1 MGKLNDMSG
10 IGPKLSQDAGDVE
23 QKETHTG
30 KSKVSDEERKKS
42 KPMSML
48 GEKKKEIGDI
58 DSKQKS
64 DAEKNDFTK
73 EEENTATGE
82 KEGGLAIN
90 SRSDVSK
97 EPLHVKKYVESVDKT
112 IDEVGAPI
120 KKSDANN
127 SVDGVKYADTSGLVE
142 KHEVLSRSDTK
153 KTETSTGTENAGDE
167 EGKKNKPTSMLEEKK
182 METGDDDD
190 DDAEKNSIDVS
201 DEEKNTA
208 AGEKTKKTFTNSR
221 SDVSKEPI
229 HIKTYA
235 ESVNKGVNID
245 EVEASIKK
253 SDTSNSL
260 GGKNDA
266 VSRGLLG
273 NHEALSRIELKEKET
288 HTVTEKASDKE
299 GSMLG
304 E

>member
-1 MGKLNDMSG
+1 MG
-10 IGPKLSQDAGDVE
+10 
-23 QKETHTG
+23 
-30 KSKVSDEERKKS
+30 
-42 KPMSML
+42 
-48 GEKKKEIGDI
+48 

-64 DAEKNDFTK
+64 DAEKNDFTE

-288 HTVTEKASDKE
+288 HTVTEKAR
-299 GSMLG
+299 
-304 E
+304 

>member
-1 MGKLNDMSG
+1 
-10 IGPKLSQDAGDVE
+10 
-23 QKETHTG
+23 
-30 KSKVSDEERKKS
+30 
-42 KPMSML
+42 ML

-64 DAEKNDFTK
+64 DAEKNDFTE

-153 KTETSTGTENAGDE
+153 KTETSTGTENAG
-167 EGKKNKPTSMLEEKK
+167 
-182 METGDDDD
+182 
-190 DDAEKNSIDVS
+190 DAEKNSIDVS

-288 HTVTEKASDKE
+288 HTVTEKASDK

-304 E
+304 EKKDMSKEKS

>member
-64 DAEKNDFTK
+64 DAEKNDFTE

-182 METGDDDD
+182 METEDDDD

-221 SDVSKEPI
+221 SDVS
-229 HIKTYA
+229 
-235 ESVNKGVNID
+235 
-245 EVEASIKK
+245 
-253 SDTSNSL
+253 
-260 GGKNDA
+260 
-266 VSRGLLG
+266 
-273 NHEALSRIELKEKET
+273 
-288 HTVTEKASDKE
+288 
-299 GSMLG
+299 
-304 E
+304 